1 MASSHFL
8 PTATR
13 TLRLLPR
20 FTTRHSIITP
30 TFTPTTTTTS
40 SSHLLLLTRS
50 KHTRTPPHLPIGG
63 LADVDDVRRQLPP
76 NVAQHLDGYPS
87 LINLPV
93 QWGDQD
99 AFGHLNNCIYLR
111 YFESGRI
118 AYFDQILR
126 PHLSQHAYNS
136 FIMARAIGVIVKS
149 LSCKYI
155 APCRYPD
162 ILTIGVRID
171 AASVKKDRFTQSAVF
186 VSHAQGIVV
195 AEAECCVVTYDYRE
209 QRKANVPADVVA
221 AWKKGEGIA

>member
-1 MASSHFL
+1 MASHFL
-8 PTATR
+8 PTAPR

-20 FTTRHSIITP
+20 FTPRHIVTTP
-30 TFTPTTTTTS
+30 S
-40 SSHLLLLTRS
+40 VARLLLTRS
-50 KHTRTPPHLPIGG
+50 KHTRSPPHLPIGG
-63 LADVDDVRRQLPP
+63 LADVADVRRQLPP
-76 NVAQHLDGYPS
+76 DVAQHLDGYPS

-126 PHLSQHAYNS
+126 PNLSQSAYNS
-136 FIMARAIGVIVKS
+136 FIMARAIGPIVKT

-171 AASVKKDRFTQSAVF
+171 PASVKKDRFTQSAVF

-195 AEAECCVVTYDYRE
+195 AEADCCVVTYDYCE